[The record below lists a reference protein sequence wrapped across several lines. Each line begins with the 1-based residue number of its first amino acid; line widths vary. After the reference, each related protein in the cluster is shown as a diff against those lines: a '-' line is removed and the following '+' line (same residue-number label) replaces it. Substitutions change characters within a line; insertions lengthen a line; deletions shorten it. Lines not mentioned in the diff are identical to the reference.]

1 MAALICPGQRF
12 VEIDYETRTNAGVT
26 ARTCGDGN
34 LAQPVARDRR
44 RTHGNV
50 REARL
55 PRWQTCFMPTDA
67 RFDVP
72 LYSVTEAARY
82 LDVPVS
88 TFRTWVHGYERRP
101 EGRRPV
107 TGAPIVTTLPRDAG
121 VSVPFIGLAEAYALA
136 AIRSAGV
143 PLQRI
148 RNVLDLLQQELGIEH
163 VLASRSL
170 YTDGAEL
177 LYDFAEREGDSPEAR
192 SARDLVVVRDGQR
205 VFNEVVESFLRRVE
219 FAGDGWAERIHL
231 RKYGNADVV
240 VDPRRSFGIPIFA
253 RGAVRLET
261 VISAFK
267 AGTDIDC
274 LTAEYGVPRDDL
286 LSVLRVH
293 TEAA

>member
-1 MAALICPGQRF
+1 
-12 VEIDYETRTNAGVT
+12 
-26 ARTCGDGN
+26 
-34 LAQPVARDRR
+34 
-44 RTHGNV
+44 
-50 REARL
+50 
-55 PRWQTCFMPTDA
+55 MPTDE

-72 LYSVTEAARY
+72 LYSVTEAARH

-101 EGRRPV
+101 EGKRPV

-121 VSVPFIGLAEAYALA
+121 VSVPFIGLAEAHALA
-136 AIRSAGV
+136 AIRGAGV

-148 RNVLDLLQQELGIEH
+148 RPALDLLQQQLGIEH

-177 LYDFAEREGDSPEAR
+177 LYDFAEREGDTPEAR
-192 SARDLVVVRDGQR
+192 SARELVVVRNGQR
-205 VFNEVVESFLRRVE
+205 VFNEVVESYLRRVE

-261 VISAFK
+261 VIAAFK
-267 AGTDIDC
+267 AGTDIDG
-274 LTAEYGVPRDDL
+274 LTAEYGVPRDVL